1 MGFVY
6 LCADNKED
14 FSNQAEKFFDNDLE
28 NGPILFEI
36 FTDSVD
42 ESNALME
49 MRNIVKSYKSEGK
62 KEIKSII
69 GEKNLNTVKKIL
81 KK

>member
-1 MGFVY
+1 M
-6 LCADNKED
+6 DN
-14 FSNQAEKFFDNDLE
+14 FFNNNLQ

-62 KEIKSII
+62 KMIKSII
-69 GEKNLNTVKKIL
+69 GEKNLNNMKKIL